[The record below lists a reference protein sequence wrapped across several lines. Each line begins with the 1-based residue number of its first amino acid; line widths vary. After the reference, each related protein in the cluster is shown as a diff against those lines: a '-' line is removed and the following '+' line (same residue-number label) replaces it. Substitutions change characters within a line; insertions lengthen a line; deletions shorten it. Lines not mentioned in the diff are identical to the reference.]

1 MVGDIDRIIA
11 LIRETGGVADITPD
25 ADFYEAGFSSLNALN
40 LLLELETAFGLSIPD
55 DKFIQSRSPRGI
67 EAMIACLRQEQAA

>member
-1 MVGDIDRIIA
+1 MVGEIDRIMA
-11 LIRETGGVADITPD
+11 LIREIGGVAVVTPD

-67 EAMIACLRQEQAA
+67 EAMIAGLKQEQAV